1 MSRPVYRN
9 DAKTELEYT
18 DETKQSLYSML
29 TYGIEHAGRQ
39 AIAVQYFDNRITYGE
54 LYDQVSACAAGLLAR
69 GVKKGDYITIFLP
82 NIPQCIIAVYAV
94 NRIGAICNMV
104 HPLSTLAEIRHAVD
118 LTESKLIFTFEL
130 NEGFA
135 SGMDIDIIRC
145 RTPGYFPKNPKGFVM
160 KTVYSYSVR
169 KSAKAA
175 ARVLEWSDL
184 LAEGQK
190 NLRTKPLPP
199 CDVKADDT
207 AVIMYTGGTT
217 GPAKGV
223 MISNWSVNYVTTRL
237 LLENV
242 TRTAH
247 IGDGFLAILP
257 LFHAFGL
264 AVCIQAPLSSGMRV
278 MLAPRFNDKEC
289 SNLLL
294 KEKVAYVIG
303 VPAMYE
309 RMYPYL
315 KGHDLSF
322 MKHVVCGGDWVSHD
336 LAYRYNDILGKDKG
350 GAEFRPGYGLTEACG
365 TCSLTKNQYQAF
377 PEGCVGIPVEG
388 TDICLVKPGTCDP
401 VPEGEEGELC
411 ISSPSLMKGYYKN
424 PEATSDVLKL
434 HADGRIWLHT
444 GDIFLIG
451 EEGNLCFRSRI
462 KRLVK
467 VNGYNVYPPLI
478 EAAIEGCPIV
488 AKACAVGFKWRDDRR
503 IKLYVTLKQKMDRA
517 EAEKQILAYANDHL
531 NHWSVPKAVVILDEM
546 PMTKM
551 NKLDYMNLENKE

>member
-1 MSRPVYRN
+1 MARPVYRN
-9 DAKTELEYT
+9 DAKTELEYS

-29 TYGIEHAGRQ
+29 TYGVEHAGREAV
-39 AIAVQYFDNRITYGE
+39 AIQYFDNRITYGE
-54 LYDQVSACAAGLLAR
+54 LYDLVNRCAAGFLEH
-69 GVKKGDYITIFLP
+69 GVKKGDFVTIFLP
-82 NIPQCIIAVYAV
+82 NIPQCVVAVYAL

-104 HPLSTLAEIRHAVD
+104 HPLSTLSELENAVK
-118 LTESKLIFTFEL
+118 LTQSKLILTFEL
-130 NEGFA
+130 NEGLAAGF
-135 SGMDIDIIRC
+135 DVDIIRC
-145 RTPGYFPKNPKGFVM
+145 RTPGYFPPGPKGFVM
-160 KTVYSYSVR
+160 KTVYSYTVR
-169 KSAKAA
+169 KSPKASS
-175 ARVLEWSDL
+175 RVTEWTDL
-184 LAEGQK
+184 LAAGEKRLQ
-190 NLRTKPLPP
+190 TKPLPP
-199 CDVKADDT
+199 SDVKADDT

-242 TRTAH
+242 THTAH

-278 MLAPRFNDKEC
+278 MLSPRFNDKEC
-289 SNLLL
+289 SSLLL

-336 LAYRYNDILGKDKG
+336 LAYRYNEILGKDKG

-365 TCSLTKNQYQAF
+365 TCSLTRNQYHAF

-388 TDICLVKPGTCDP
+388 TDICLVKPGTCEP
-401 VPEGEEGELC
+401 VPDREEGELC
-411 ISSPSLMKGYYKN
+411 ILSPSLMKGYYKN
-424 PEATSDVLKL
+424 PEATDDVLKR
-434 HADGRIWLHT
+434 HPDGKLWLHT
-444 GDIFLIG
+444 GDIFAIG
-451 EEGNLCFRSRI
+451 EEDNLCFRSRI

-478 EAAIEGCPIV
+478 EAAMEGCPII

-503 IKLYVTLKQKMDRA
+503 IKLYVTLKRKMDHA
-517 EAEKQILAYANDHL
+517 DAEKEILSYANEHL

-551 NKLDYMNLENKE
+551 NKLDYMALQDRE

>member
-9 DAKTELEYT
+9 DAKTELEYS
-18 DETKQSLYSML
+18 DETKQSLYSMFN
-29 TYGIEHAGRQ
+29 YGVEHAGREAV
-39 AIAVQYFDNRITYGE
+39 AIQYFDNRVSYGE
-54 LYDQVSACAAGLLAR
+54 LYDLVQTCAAGFLEH
-69 GVKKGDYITIFLP
+69 GVKKGDFVTLFLP
-82 NIPQCIIAVYAV
+82 NIPQCVIAVYAL

-104 HPLSTLAEIRHAVD
+104 HPLSPLSELENAVK
-118 LTESKLIFTFEL
+118 LTDSKLILTFEL
-130 NEGFA
+130 NEGLA
-135 SGMDIDIIRC
+135 AGMDVDIIRC
-145 RTPGYFPKNPKGFVM
+145 RTPGYFPAGPKGFVM
-160 KTVYSYSVR
+160 KTVYTHSVR
-169 KSAKAA
+169 KSAKAS
-175 ARVLEWSDL
+175 ARVTEWTDL
-184 LAEGQK
+184 LAEGEK
-190 NLRTKPLPP
+190 RLLSKPLPP
-199 CDVKADDT
+199 SDVKADDT

-242 TRTAH
+242 THTAH

-278 MLAPRFNDKEC
+278 MLSPRFNDKEC

-309 RMYPYL
+309 RMYPHL

-365 TCSLTKNQYQAF
+365 TCSLTRNQYHAF

-388 TDICLVKPGTCDP
+388 TDICLVKPGTSEP

-411 ISSPSLMKGYYKN
+411 ILSPSLMKGYYKN
-424 PEATSDVLKL
+424 PEATNDVLKL
-434 HADGRIWLHT
+434 HPDGNIWLHT
-444 GDIFLIG
+444 GDIFAIG

-478 EAAIEGCPIV
+478 EAAMEGCPFV
-488 AKACAVGFKWRDDRR
+488 AKTCAVGFKWRDDRR
-503 IKLYVTLKQKMDRA
+503 IKLFVTLKRKMDHA
-517 EAEKQILAYANDHL
+517 EAEKQILAYANEHL

-551 NKLDYMNLENKE
+551 NKLDYMALQDRE

>member
-1 MSRPVYRN
+1 MPRPVYRN
-9 DAKTELEYT
+9 DAKTELEYS
-18 DETKQSLYSML
+18 DETKQSLYSMFN
-29 TYGIEHAGRQ
+29 YGVEHAGRE
-39 AIAVQYFDNRITYGE
+39 AIAIQYFGNRISYGE
-54 LYDQVSACAAGLLAR
+54 LYDLVNKCAAGFLEH
-69 GVKKGDYITIFLP
+69 GVKKGDLVTVFLP
-82 NIPQCIIAVYAV
+82 NIPQCVIAVYAL
-94 NRIGAICNMV
+94 NRIGAVCNMI
-104 HPLSTLAEIRHAVD
+104 HPLSTLSELEHAVK
-118 LTESKLIFTFEL
+118 LTDSKLILTFEL
-130 NEGFA
+130 NEGLA
-135 SGMDIDIIRC
+135 ADMDVHIIRC

-160 KTVYSYSVR
+160 KTVYSFSVR
-169 KSAKAA
+169 KSAKAR
-175 ARVLEWSDL
+175 ARVTEWSDL
-184 LAEGQK
+184 LAEGEKYLQ
-190 NLRTKPLPP
+190 TKPLPP
-199 CDVKADDT
+199 SDVKADDT

-242 TRTAH
+242 TNTAH

-278 MLAPRFNDKEC
+278 MLVPRFNDKEC

-365 TCSLTKNQYQAF
+365 TCSLTRNNYRAF
-377 PEGCVGIPVEG
+377 PEGCVGLPVEG
-388 TDICLVKPGTCDP
+388 TDICLVKPGTCDL
-401 VPEGEEGELC
+401 VPKGEEGELC
-411 ISSPSLMKGYYKN
+411 ILSPSLMKGYYKN
-424 PEATSDVLKL
+424 PEATKDVLRIHPDGKL
-434 HADGRIWLHT
+434 WLHT
-444 GDIFLIG
+444 GDIFVIG
-451 EEGNLCFRSRI
+451 EEDNLCFKSRI

-478 EAAIEGCPIV
+478 EAAMEGCPIIS
-488 AKACAVGFKWRDDRR
+488 KACAVGFKWRDDRR
-503 IKLYVTLKQKMDRA
+503 IKLFVTLKQKMDQI
-517 EAEKQILAYANDHL
+517 EAEKQILIYANEHL
-531 NHWSVPKAVVILDEM
+531 NHWSVPKMVVILDEM

-551 NKLDYMNLENKE
+551 NKLDYMALQDRV

>member
-1 MSRPVYRN
+1 MSHPVYRN

-18 DETKQSLYSML
+18 DETKQSLYSMFM
-29 TYGIEHAGRQ
+29 YGLDHATREAV
-39 AIAVQYFDNRITYGE
+39 AIQYFYNRISYGE
-54 LYDQVSACAAGLLAR
+54 LYDQINACAAGLLAH
-69 GVKKGDYITIFLP
+69 GVKKGDFVTLFLP
-82 NIPQCIIAVYAV
+82 NIPQCVIAVYAV

-104 HPLSTLAEIRHAVD
+104 HPLSTLEEIKHAVD

-130 NEGFA
+130 NEGLA
-135 SGMDIDIIRC
+135 VDMDIDIIRC
-145 RTPGYFPKNPKGFVM
+145 RTPGYFPKNLKGFVM
-160 KTVYSYSVR
+160 KTVYNYSVR
-169 KSAKAA
+169 KSAKAP
-175 ARVLEWSDL
+175 ARVTEWKDFL
-184 LAEGQK
+184 LDGEKYLAS
-190 NLRTKPLPP
+190 TSLPP
-199 CDVKADDT
+199 CDVKGDDT

-242 TRTAH
+242 THTAH

-278 MLAPRFNDKEC
+278 ILSPRFNDKEC
-289 SNLLL
+289 SNLIL
-294 KEKVAYVIG
+294 KEKIAYLIG

-315 KGHDLSF
+315 KGHDFSF
-322 MKHVVCGGDWVSHD
+322 VKHVVCGGDWVSPD

-365 TCSLTKNQYQAF
+365 TCSLTRNHYVSF

-388 TDICLVKPGTCDP
+388 TDICLVKPGTCDL

-411 ISSPSLMKGYYKN
+411 ISSPSVMKGYYKN
-424 PEATSDVLKL
+424 PEATSDVLKV
-434 HADGRIWLHT
+434 HADGRLWLHS
-444 GDIFLIG
+444 GDVFRIG
-451 EEGNLCFRSRI
+451 EENNLCFESRI

-467 VNGYNVYPPLI
+467 VNGYNVYPPMI
-478 EAAIEGCPIV
+478 EATMETCPIV
-488 AKACAVGFKWRDDRR
+488 EKACAIGFKWRDDRR
-503 IKLYVTLKQKMDRA
+503 IKLYVTLRKKMEA
-517 EAEKQILAYANDHL
+517 VEAEKQILAYANEHL

-551 NKLDYMNLENKE
+551 NKLDYRNLETRV

>member
-1 MSRPVYRN
+1 MPRPVYRN
-9 DAKTELEYT
+9 DAKTELEYS
-18 DETKQSLYSML
+18 DETKQSLYSMFN
-29 TYGIEHAGRQ
+29 YGVEHAGRQ
-39 AIAVQYFDNRITYGE
+39 AIAIQYFDNRISYGE
-54 LYDQVSACAAGLLAR
+54 LYDLVNTCAAGFLEH
-69 GVKKGDYITIFLP
+69 GVKKGDLVTVFLP
-82 NIPQCIIAVYAV
+82 NIPQCVIAVYAL
-94 NRIGAICNMV
+94 NRIGAVCNMV
-104 HPLSTLAEIRHAVD
+104 HPLSTLSELEQAVK
-118 LTESKLIFTFEL
+118 LTDSKLILTFEL
-130 NEGFA
+130 NEGLA
-135 SGMDIDIIRC
+135 AVMDVDIIRC

-160 KTVYSYSVR
+160 KAVYSYTVR
-169 KSAKAA
+169 KSVKAKA
-175 ARVLEWSDL
+175 RVTEWSDL
-184 LAEGQK
+184 LAEGEKYLQI
-190 NLRTKPLPP
+190 KPLPP
-199 CDVKADDT
+199 SDVKADDT

-242 TRTAH
+242 TNTAH

-309 RMYPYL
+309 RMYPHL

-336 LAYRYNDILGKDKG
+336 LAYRYNEILGKDKG

-365 TCSLTKNQYQAF
+365 TCSLTKNNYRAF
-377 PEGCVGIPVEG
+377 PEGCVGLPVEG
-388 TDICLVKPGTCDP
+388 TDICLVKPGTCDL
-401 VPEGEEGELC
+401 VPKGEEGELC
-411 ISSPSLMKGYYKN
+411 ILSPSLMKGYYKN
-424 PEATSDVLKL
+424 PEATDDVLRIHPDGKL
-434 HADGRIWLHT
+434 WLHT
-444 GDIFLIG
+444 GDIFVIG
-451 EEGNLCFRSRI
+451 EEDNLCFRSRI

-478 EAAIEGCPIV
+478 EATMEGCSII
-488 AKACAVGFKWRDDRR
+488 AKSCAVGFKWRDDRR
-503 IKLYVTLKQKMDRA
+503 IKLFVTLKQKMDHA
-517 EAEKQILAYANDHL
+517 EAEKQILFFANEHL
-531 NHWSVPKAVVILDEM
+531 NHWSVPKMVVILDEM

-551 NKLDYMNLENKE
+551 NKLDYMALQDRV

>member
-1 MSRPVYRN
+1 MSRPVFRD
-9 DAKTELEYT
+9 DAKTELEYS
-18 DETKQSLYSML
+18 DETKQSLYSMFN
-29 TYGIEHAGRQ
+29 YGVEHAGREAV
-39 AIAVQYFDNRITYGE
+39 AIQYFDNCITYGE
-54 LYDQVSACAAGLLAR
+54 LHDLVNACAAGFLEH
-69 GVKKGDYITIFLP
+69 GVKKGDLVTLFLP
-82 NIPQCIIAVYAV
+82 NIPQCVIAVYAL
-94 NRIGAICNMV
+94 NRIGVVCNMV
-104 HPLSTLAEIRHAVD
+104 HPLSTLSELENAVK
-118 LTESKLIFTFEL
+118 LTESKLILTFEL
-130 NEGFA
+130 NEGLA
-135 SGMDIDIIRC
+135 SNFDLDIIRC
-145 RTPGYFPKNPKGFVM
+145 RTPGYFPPGPKGFVM
-160 KTVYSYSVR
+160 KTVYSYTVR
-169 KSAKAA
+169 KSPKAA
-175 ARVLEWSDL
+175 SRVTEWTDL
-184 LAEGQK
+184 LAAGKKRLQ
-190 NLRTKPLPP
+190 TTPLPP
-199 CDVKADDT
+199 LEGKADDT

-242 TRTAH
+242 THTPH

-278 MLAPRFNDKEC
+278 MLSPRFNDKEC
-289 SNLLL
+289 SSLLL

-315 KGHDLSF
+315 KDHDLSF

-336 LAYRYNDILGKDKG
+336 LAYRYNAILGKDKG

-365 TCSLTKNQYQAF
+365 TCSLTRNHYQAF

-388 TDICLVKPGTCDP
+388 TDICLVKPGTVEL
-401 VPEGEEGELC
+401 VPKGEEGELC

-424 PEATSDVLKL
+424 PEATDDVLKI
-434 HADGRIWLHT
+434 HPNGKCWLHT
-444 GDIFLIG
+444 GDIFVIG
-451 EEGNLCFRSRI
+451 EENNLCFRSRI

-478 EAAIEGCPIV
+478 EAAMEGCPIV

-503 IKLYVTLKQKMDRA
+503 IKLYVTLKRKMDHA
-517 EAEKQILAYANDHL
+517 EAEKHLLAFATEHL
-531 NHWSVPKAVVILDEM
+531 NHWSVPKAFVILDEM
-546 PMTKM
+546 TMTKM
-551 NKLDYMNLENKE
+551 NKLDYMALQDNV

>member
-104 HPLSTLAEIRHAVD
+104 HPLSTLAEIKHAVD

-130 NEGFA
+130 NEGLA
-135 SGMDIDIIRC
+135 AGMDIDIIRC

-289 SNLLL
+289 SKLLL

-365 TCSLTKNQYQAF
+365 TCSL
-377 PEGCVGIPVEG
+377 
-388 TDICLVKPGTCDP
+388 
-401 VPEGEEGELC
+401 
-411 ISSPSLMKGYYKN
+411 
-424 PEATSDVLKL
+424 
-434 HADGRIWLHT
+434 
-444 GDIFLIG
+444 
-451 EEGNLCFRSRI
+451 
-462 KRLVK
+462 
-467 VNGYNVYPPLI
+467 
-478 EAAIEGCPIV
+478 
-488 AKACAVGFKWRDDRR
+488 
-503 IKLYVTLKQKMDRA
+503 
-517 EAEKQILAYANDHL
+517 
-531 NHWSVPKAVVILDEM
+531 
-546 PMTKM
+546 
-551 NKLDYMNLENKE
+551 